1 MEIQLIHKKEIR
13 QSKDKNSELWISL
26 WKQGDKYYW
35 ELEDMWKK
43 KHHKSK
49 LFEITEEKHLMI
61 NDFIAKYS
69 LPFLEMSID
78 INIEFKKHLPVQ
90 DKEEIC
96 DIKKEGS
103 LPVVK
108 VLNKDG
114 SIKDVKEVN
123 TDYNLE
129 DNEQPATNEEWVADQ
144 KKNLKDKFLK
154 TADAI
159 KIEQRL
165 ILKIDNYQDNA
176 QSFWE
181 MNPYFYDKTNSFWSW
196 IADEYKWEMVDDI
209 FMMSKL
215 DDCLGFCGQTI
226 TAGIKRNYIEALK
239 RIGRKHKPKPA
250 PKKWIQ
256 FKDKAISLESGKL
269 YDVTYHYFFTNP
281 IPHEIGKREDT
292 PVIDKL
298 IKEWVGEKYVQTAY
312 EVIAYCCYSDYPIHI
327 IICLVGCGRNGKST
341 FQSLINKFIGLDNI
355 CSTELDTLLD
365 SRFEAFKLFK
375 KLVCS
380 MGETNFNVL
389 SKTSLLKK
397 LTGQDLIG
405 FEYKHKK
412 PFDDVNYA
420 KIIISSNSLPP
431 STDTSEG
438 FYRRWMILDFPNTFP
453 EGHDILQTI
462 PEIEYDNLALKV
474 SNILPKLLK
483 KGEFDKQG
491 SIKER
496 TEKYIMASNPL
507 SFFINKHCLKR
518 YDVFMRYSELYV
530 AYCKYLKSNKR
541 RKIGYKEFN
550 DVLSSEGYEIIR
562 TSKKIGEEFVSGR
575 FIEGL
580 SLVSVMS
587 DMSVSTISS
596 VYGKI
601 TEKPLTNDITVTKET
616 EQVYDTIHLPCKV
629 CGTEPSHIYNKTGE
643 PLCQGCFE
651 GKQAQK
657 GLK

>member
-1 MEIQLIHKKEIR
+1 MEVQLIHKKDIR
-13 QSKDKNSELWISL
+13 KSPENNHELWISL
-26 WKQGDKYYW
+26 WKQEDKYYW
-35 ELEDMWKK
+35 ELEDIWKK

-49 LFEITEEKHLMI
+49 PFEITEKNHLMI
-61 NDFIAKYS
+61 NDFIAKYA
-69 LPFLEMSID
+69 LPFLEESMTISV
-78 INIEFKKHLPVQ
+78 EFEKHLPKKDISQ
-90 DKEEIC
+90 EEEIT

-103 LPVVK
+103 LRNVE

-114 SIKDVKEVN
+114 STKEVKEVDN
-123 TDYNLE
+123 NYVLE
-129 DNEQPATNEEWVADQ
+129 DNEEYTTDEEYIKDQ
-144 KKNLKDKFLK
+144 HKFLKIGIEK

-176 QSFWE
+176 QNFWE
-181 MNPYFYDKTNSFWSW
+181 MSPYFYDKTNSFWSW
-196 IADEYKWEMVDDI
+196 IAEEYKWEMVDDI

-256 FKDKAISLESGKL
+256 FKDKAISLESGKV

-281 IPHEIGKREDT
+281 IPHEIGKSEDT

-298 IKEWVGEKYVQTAY
+298 IKEWVKEDYVQTAY
-312 EVIAYCCYSDYPIHI
+312 EVIAYCCYSDYPIHLI
-327 IICLVGCGRNGKST
+327 LCLVGCGRNGKSK
-341 FQSLINKFIGLDNI
+341 FQGLINKFIGLDNI
-355 CSTELDTLLD
+355 CSTELDILLD

-474 SNILPKLLK
+474 SKILPKLLK

-530 AYCKYLKSNKR
+530 AYCKYLKNNKR
-541 RKIGYKEFN
+541 RNIGYKEFN
-550 DVLSSEGYEIIR
+550 DVLSSEGYEIVR
-562 TSKKIGEEFVSGR
+562 TSKKIGDEFVSGR

-580 SLVSVMS
+580 SLVSVVS
-587 DMSVSTISS
+587 DMPVSTISS
-596 VYGKI
+596 VYGEI
-601 TEKPLTNDITVTKET
+601 TEKPLITDITVTKET
-616 EQVYDTIHLPCKV
+616 EQVYDTIHAKCTS
-629 CGTEPSHIYNKTGE
+629 CGSTPSHIFNKQGE
-643 PLCQGCFE
+643 PMCETCYKAKE
-651 GKQAQK
+651 ANK
-657 GLK
+657 